1 MTYPDKNDIRQTLT
15 AYAVS
20 MVVWVL
26 SAALFV
32 LVASLLA
39 FSAEDPDA
47 RIQSLALTTLF
58 ASVFIAGICSAAIGE
73 KITTVIFTSL
83 TIAAVVLLAA
93 SFKPDGMDS
102 FGAAISALLYFAVP
116 VVSFAGGI
124 LTLFVKKRR
133 TAKPKKRNR
142 RRR

>member
-102 FGAAISALLYFAVP
+102 FGAAISALLYFAVL

>member
-20 MVVWVL
+20 MGVWIL
-26 SAALFV
+26 SAALFIIA
-32 LVASLLA
+32 ASLLA

-47 RIQSLALTTLF
+47 RIQSLALTALF

-73 KITTVIFTSL
+73 KITSVIFTSL

-93 SFKPDGMDS
+93 SFKPDSMEG

-116 VVSFAGGI
+116 AVSFAGGI
-124 LTLFVKKRR
+124 LTLFIKKSR
-133 TAKPKKRNR
+133 TATPKKRNR

>member
-20 MVVWVL
+20 MVVWIL

-102 FGAAISALLYFAVP
+102 FGAAISALLYFAVL